1 MSTAV
6 TSFPERD
13 NRVPA
18 RVDPMHAWD
27 ALHEVSPNAAH
38 LARQKLVSFTR
49 RGPAHVAVDM
59 LRTRLLKALQA
70 NGWRRVALAA
80 PTAGCGTSFV
90 AANLAISLARGESRR
105 VMLMDLDLRK
115 PELAEIFGIQGSA
128 SMSEYLGGF
137 VLPEQYFVRF
147 GPNLA
152 LGLNTIVEAQAA
164 EILLDETT
172 GEVLRDMAETY
183 QPDVIVYDLPPAL
196 EHDDLM
202 AFLPHVDGVV
212 MVVGGGV
219 TRAAEVQAM
228 SAMLEGQTQV
238 LSIVLNQAEG

>member
-1 MSTAV
+1 MAV
-6 TSFPERD
+6 TNFPERSD
-13 NRVPA
+13 QVPA
-18 RVDPMHAWD
+18 RADPMHAWD
-27 ALHEVSPNAAH
+27 ALHEINPNPAH
-38 LARQKLVSFTR
+38 LKAQKLVSYTR
-49 RGPAHVAVDM
+49 RGPAHIAIDM

-70 NGWRRVALAA
+70 NGWGRVAVAA
-80 PTAGCGTSFV
+80 PTVGCGASFV

-105 VMLMDLDLRK
+105 VMLMDLDLRE
-115 PELAEIFGIQGSA
+115 PAQAGIFGIQGSA

-137 VLPEQYFVRF
+137 VLPEEFFIRF

-152 LGLNTIVEAQAA
+152 LGINTIPEAQAA
-164 EILLDETT
+164 EILLDDST
-172 GEVLRDMAETY
+172 GEVLRDMAEVY
-183 QPDVIVYDLPPAL
+183 QPDVAVYDLPAAL

-219 TRAAEVQAM
+219 STAADVQAM